1 LNRSSRPSRRT
12 QIFALAAVTAVLV
25 AVTITFSERRAG
37 DGGNAQEAS
46 SIEAVAEKLA
56 AGQAT
61 ERTALNAHLASAAEV
76 AQGHLVRVLQEL
88 ALAVPVDPTISST
101 PASVGD
107 VDKWNR
113 TLASAASAL
122 EAVKDGTSEQTVT
135 REALIGAAELL
146 QSATAGYKQSITAP
160 ADQRDAFAVTVAKR
174 REAAVRLWQAG
185 AGQLDTLT
193 VGSGGGHVHVF
204 LAINGDPEAVP
215 EEFQEP
221 ETQQ

>member
-1 LNRSSRPSRRT
+1 
-12 QIFALAAVTAVLV
+12 
-25 AVTITFSERRAG
+25 VTITFSERRAG

-61 ERTALNAHLASAAEV
+61 ERTELNAHLASAAEV

-88 ALAVPVDPTISST
+88 ALAVPVNPTISST

-113 TLASAASAL
+113 NLASAASAL

-146 QSATAGYKQSITAP
+146 QSATAGYKQSLTAP

>member
-1 LNRSSRPSRRT
+1 MNRSSRPSRRT
-12 QIFALAAVTAVLV
+12 YIFALAAVTAVLV
-25 AVTITFSERRAG
+25 PVTITFSEGRAG
-37 DGGNAQEAS
+37 DVGNAQEAS

-61 ERTALNAHLASAAEV
+61 ERAELNAHLSSAADV
-76 AQGHLVRVLQEL
+76 AQGHLARVLQDL

-101 PASVGD
+101 PASAGD

-113 TLASAASAL
+113 NLASAASAL

-135 REALIGAAELL
+135 REALLGAAELL
-146 QSATAGYKQSITAP
+146 QSAAAGYEHSLTAP
-160 ADQRDAFAVTVAKR
+160 ADQRDALAVTVGKR

-193 VGSGGGHVHVF
+193 VKSGGAHVHVF
-204 LAINGDPEAVP
+204 LALNGDPEAVP

-221 ETQQ
+221 ETQH

>member
-1 LNRSSRPSRRT
+1 
-12 QIFALAAVTAVLV
+12 
-25 AVTITFSERRAG
+25 
-37 DGGNAQEAS
+37 
-46 SIEAVAEKLA
+46 
-56 AGQAT
+56 
-61 ERTALNAHLASAAEV
+61 
-76 AQGHLVRVLQEL
+76 
-88 ALAVPVDPTISST
+88 
-101 PASVGD
+101 
-107 VDKWNR
+107 
-113 TLASAASAL
+113 LASAASAL

>member
-1 LNRSSRPSRRT
+1 MNRSSRPSRRT
-12 QIFALAAVTAVLV
+12 HIFALAAVTAVLV
-25 AVTITFSERRAG
+25 AVTITFSEGRAG

-61 ERTALNAHLASAAEV
+61 ERAELNAHLASAAEV

-113 TLASAASAL
+113 NLASAASAL

-146 QSATAGYKQSITAP
+146 QSAAAGYEQSLTAP
-160 ADQRDAFAVTVAKR
+160 ADQRDALAVTVAKQ

-193 VGSGGGHVHVF
+193 VGSGGGHVHLF
-204 LAINGDPEAVP
+204 LALNGDPEAVP